1 MSAPERHVDA
11 LAPTPS
17 RRPTAAPTGN
27 AGGRGHAVPAQ
38 AVETG
43 VTAGGEPPHAL
54 AALVKNAMA
63 AVESKTPAQMC
74 ELYRTVTAC
83 LEAFLRSEHAAGA
96 GAVLGAEAAQHAC
109 FLLQCSAFLSL
120 HALRPAGGAAA
131 PDAQCANVDIAH
143 VKAMAD
149 RVLEALEWA
158 GAAGAASAAM
168 EVSKGEGGRKGGRE
182 EGREDIERTYEV
194 WFILRRVCRHVHLC
208 HYIYMF
214 CARLIFMLVR

>member
-1 MSAPERHVDA
+1 MLVLELQGMSAPERHVDA

-17 RRPTAAPTGN
+17 RRLTAAPPGS

-38 AVETG
+38 AVETC
-43 VTAGGEPPHAL
+43 VTAGGEPPHPL
-54 AALVKNAMA
+54 AALVKNAVA
-63 AVESKTPAQMC
+63 AVESKTPAQVC

-83 LEAFLRSEHAAGA
+83 LEAFLRSGSA
-96 GAVLGAEAAQHAC
+96 LGAEAAQHAC

-120 HALRPAGGAAA
+120 HALRPLRPAAGGAAA
-131 PDAQCANVDIAH
+131 PDAQGASVDIAH

-168 EVSKGEGGRKGGRE
+168 EVRRGRKGGRE
-182 EGREDIERTYEV
+182 EERKEGRT
-194 WFILRRVCRHVHLC
+194 
-208 HYIYMF
+208 
-214 CARLIFMLVR
+214 

>member
-17 RRPTAAPTGN
+17 RRLTAAPPGS

-38 AVETG
+38 AVETC
-43 VTAGGEPPHAL
+43 VTAGGEPPHPL
-54 AALVKNAMA
+54 AALVKNAVA
-63 AVESKTPAQMC
+63 AVESKTPAQVC

-83 LEAFLRSEHAAGA
+83 LEAFLRSGSA
-96 GAVLGAEAAQHAC
+96 LGAEAAQHAC

-120 HALRPAGGAAA
+120 HALRPAAGSAAA
-131 PDAQCANVDIAH
+131 PDAQGASVDIAH

-168 EVSKGEGGRKGGRE
+168 EVRRGRKGGRE
-182 EGREDIERTYEV
+182 EERKEGRT
-194 WFILRRVCRHVHLC
+194 
-208 HYIYMF
+208 
-214 CARLIFMLVR
+214 